1 MDRETKLLAQSSSK
15 SSKILIITLEPIGE
29 KMAGPAI
36 RALEIGK
43 RLSDEFPTTVFS
55 PIAGEPPQSLKTHLS
70 ENPGKHLKVVQGG
83 GRKALANLALAH
95 SAIFIQAN
103 VLKPFPFLANLG
115 KHLIVDLYDPYLF
128 SVLVQY
134 KDDPVQASS
143 SYRLMHQVLEAH
155 MTKADFTVCASER
168 QRDYWLG
175 RYCALGRLSP
185 NVYAMDR
192 SLRKLIDVVPYG
204 VPEEAP
210 IKSQDKNRGLRAR
223 LPQLGDAPVLVWGG
237 GIWDWFD
244 PLTVIKA
251 VKESL
256 AQIPDLKLVFMGTK
270 SPNPKVPVMD
280 MTTKARELA
289 QSLNLLDTSV
299 FFLDGWVPYEE
310 RSDYL
315 LDADIAVS
323 AHFDLPET
331 RFSFRTRIL
340 DYFWCRLPILTT
352 EGDQLADLIIKE
364 RAGVA
369 LPYEDVKAW
378 SDAIVSTLKEKAR
391 LKEMQSGAARL
402 AEQFY
407 WQKNVEPLR
416 KFLRSP
422 HHLPNYEKVTMPSLF
437 ERAHAVYRR
446 GGQELI
452 LRRSKELLGDI
463 LK

>member
-1 MDRETKLLAQSSSK
+1 MNQAN
-15 SSKILIITLEPIGE
+15 SKILIITLEPIGD

-43 RLSDEFPTTVFS
+43 RLATEFPTTVLS
-55 PIAGEPPQSLKTHLS
+55 PVKSEGSFAAAQNLPAGMKL
-70 ENPGKHLKVVQGG
+70 VQGAG
-83 GRKALANLALAH
+83 KKLVAQLALSAT
-95 SAIFIQAN
+95 AIFVQAN
-103 VLKPFPFLANLG
+103 VLKPFPFLASMG

-134 KDDPVQASS
+134 KDDPVQAGS

-155 MTKADFTVCASER
+155 MTRADFTVCASER

-175 RYCALGRLSP
+175 RFCALGRVSP
-185 NVYAMDR
+185 KVYAIDR

-210 IKSQDKNRGLRAR
+210 LRIPGRGLRDR
-223 LPQLGDAPVLVWGG
+223 LPSLGNAPVLLWGG

-251 VKESL
+251 VKACL
-256 AQIPDLKLVFMGTK
+256 PRIPDLKLVFMGTK

-280 MTTKARELA
+280 MTEKARALAGEL
-289 QSLNLLDTSV
+289 SLTDESV

-310 RSDYL
+310 RSSYL
-315 LDADIAVS
+315 LDATIAVS

-340 DYFWCRLPILTT
+340 DYFWCGLPILTT
-352 EGDQLADLIIKE
+352 RGDQLADMIDN
-364 RAGVA
+364 RAGLS
-369 LPYEDVKAW
+369 LPYEDVEAWQKAIEGILL
-378 SDAIVSTLKEKAR
+378 SPQQELLESMKKGSLE
-391 LKEMQSGAARL
+391 L
-402 AEQFY
+402 AGEFL
-407 WQKNVEPLR
+407 WDKNVEPLR
-416 KFLRSP
+416 KFLREP
-422 HHLPNYEKVTMPSLF
+422 HHLPDFEKVTMPNLF

-452 LRRSKELLGDI
+452 LKRSAELFGDI
-463 LK
+463 LKS